1 MSLRTLFTSALI
13 SSTLLLSACSTTP
26 EPIDAPNATSE
37 VTMGVMEVSSDSAEK
52 PAFSASISMLITSTV
67 ISIDHD
73 TRIVTLKD
81 EQGEPFSF
89 TVDEEARNLAQMNAG
104 DLVLAEYMQ
113 TFSVY
118 VLTTKNPE
126 TAAAEIVTMGLAKEG
141 DMPGFGVTGS
151 IIEVLTVEEINLKEN
166 TFKLKNDEGIVQEFT
181 SQNPDNLKKVEEGDV
196 VVMSYTE
203 GFAISVEKKVSK

>member
-13 SSTLLLSACSTTP
+13 SSTLLLSACSSTSDH
-26 EPIDAPNATSE
+26 IDAPNATSE
-37 VTMGVMEVSSDSAEK
+37 VTMEMKEVPSDSTEK

-67 ISIDHD
+67 ISIDHE

-104 DLVLAEYMQ
+104 DIVSAEYMQ
-113 TFSVY
+113 NFSVH
-118 VLTTKNPE
+118 VLATKNPE
-126 TAAAEIVTMGLAKEG
+126 TAAAEIVTMGLAEEG
-141 DMPGFGVTGS
+141 TMPGFGVTGS
-151 IIEVLTVEEINLKEN
+151 TVEVLTVEEINLKVN
-166 TFKLKNDEGIVQEFT
+166 TFKLKNDAGIIQEFT
-181 SQNPDNLKKVEEGDV
+181 ALNPENLKKVEEGDV

>member
-13 SSTLLLSACSTTP
+13 SSTLLLSACSSTSDH
-26 EPIDAPNATSE
+26 IDAPNATSE
-37 VTMGVMEVSSDSAEK
+37 VTMEVKEVPSDSTEK

-67 ISIDHD
+67 ISIDHE

-104 DLVLAEYMQ
+104 DIVSAEYMQ
-113 TFSVY
+113 NFSVH
-118 VLTTKNPE
+118 VLATKNPE
-126 TAAAEIVTMGLAKEG
+126 TAAAEIVTMGLAEEG
-141 DMPGFGVTGS
+141 TMPGFGVTGS
-151 IIEVLTVEEINLKEN
+151 TVEVLTVEEINLKVN
-166 TFKLKNDEGIVQEFT
+166 TFKLKNDAGIIQEFT
-181 SQNPDNLKKVEEGDV
+181 ALNPENLKKVEEGDV